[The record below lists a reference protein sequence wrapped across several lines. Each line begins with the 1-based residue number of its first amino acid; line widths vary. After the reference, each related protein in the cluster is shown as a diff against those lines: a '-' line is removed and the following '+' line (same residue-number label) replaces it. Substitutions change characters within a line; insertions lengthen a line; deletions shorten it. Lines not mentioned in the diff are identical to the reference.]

1 MGVEKGPRLGRLSDE
16 SAGCPGETGVEEGE
30 GNCSLYSRRWRG
42 GALGG
47 GMGLAG
53 WKREVAGPGDNWSI
67 EEASMAPGLWLL
79 CYIARGAAQITG
91 AQEEQGL

>member
-1 MGVEKGPRLGRLSDE
+1 
-16 SAGCPGETGVEEGE
+16 
-30 GNCSLYSRRWRG
+30 
-42 GALGG
+42 
-47 GMGLAG
+47 MGLAG

-79 CYIARGAAQITG
+79 CYIARGAAQMTG